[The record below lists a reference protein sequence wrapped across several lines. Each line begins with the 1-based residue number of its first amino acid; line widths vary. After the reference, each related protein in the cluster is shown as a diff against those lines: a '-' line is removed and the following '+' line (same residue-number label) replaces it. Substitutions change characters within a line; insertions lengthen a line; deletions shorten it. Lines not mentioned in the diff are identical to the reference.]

1 MVAALYLEAGIRGVE
16 RGIVSKGRDP
26 ISGEEYRPDLEL
38 VRLAISRRVYT
49 RSHMD
54 YVVEGIKRLYE
65 EREKITGLE
74 WVYEPPAL
82 RFFKADS
89 NQPGNGISEC
99 VCELPGKLQAAPADF
114 MNLPSRSANDAAGIT
129 PLPYAIRG
137 CSFDGV
143 KPQFR

>member
-1 MVAALYLEAGIRGVE
+1 MGIPIVNPPGSHAIFLDAKIFLPHIDQSEYPAQALVAALYLEAGIRGVE

-65 EREKITGLE
+65 ERKKITGLE
-74 WVYEPPAL
+74 WVYEPPVL
-82 RFFKADS
+82 RFFQGRFKPTG
-89 NQPGNGISEC
+89 QW
-99 VCELPGKLQAAPADF
+99 DF
-114 MNLPSRSANDAAGIT
+114 
-129 PLPYAIRG
+129 
-137 CSFDGV
+137 
-143 KPQFR
+143 